1 MGALSVKL
9 KGIDWKGNVS
19 FPSFTQSLGKLKT
32 PTEALSKATS
42 GMSGFIHP
50 PGATPLTIAQTQLL
64 GYRIDEAQMKVIVQ
78 SINIPLIGQVYDV
91 KSGFSGL
98 GGKLF
103 SSLLGGNMPFLA
115 NAQSLLSTYQTLSQ
129 VMSNPGSAID
139 MLSGAVTN
147 PSGDILGM
155 VEGAQKNI
163 SIFSDPTKILDKSTG
178 EIKQKIPSVGNTG
191 SAWTMGK
198 TLGHL
203 QIDSVTKSTQEVLAG
218 LGQGYS
224 INTSTGAITDSV
236 GTIVGRATQYTQG
249 FKGIPAVEDMMKDG
263 CTYMMNTQSGVTEE
277 FSNKGIKELNNQIK
291 GIRDKIGSGAISSAL
306 GEKQIS
312 DLTAL
317 SKYNPPA
324 VRITNFEDVIESQKA
339 YAAEASDMA
348 INYNCDPK
356 AALADHGE
364 GAKKM
369 VEYAMSSDSSS
380 INLANTGYKKYLNEW
395 KINAQDIPQSTHGWG

>member
-19 FPSFTQSLGKLKT
+19 FPSFTQNLGKLKT

-98 GGKLF
+98 GGQLF

-115 NAQSLLSTYQTLSQ
+115 HAQSLLSTYQTLSQ

-139 MLSGAVTN
+139 MISGAVTN

-155 VEGAQKNI
+155 VEGAQK
-163 SIFSDPTKILDKSTG
+163 SITIFNDPTKVLDRSTG
-178 EIKQKIPSVGNTG
+178 EIKQKLPGIG
-191 SAWTMGK
+191 SGSSWSMGA

-224 INTSTGAITDSV
+224 INTGTGAITDAV
-236 GTIVGRATQYTQG
+236 GTIIGRATQYTQG
-249 FKGIPAVEDMMKDG
+249 FKGIPTVENMMKDG

-277 FSNKGIKELNNQIK
+277 FSNKGIKELNDQIK
-291 GIRDKIGSGAISSAL
+291 GIRDKISSGAISSAS

-312 DLTAL
+312 DLTTL

-339 YAAEASDMA
+339 YASAASEMA
-348 INYNCDPK
+348 INYNCNPK
-356 AALADHGE
+356 AAFDDLGE

-395 KINAQDIPQSTHGWG
+395 EINAQDIPQSTHGWG

>member
-19 FPSFTQSLGKLKT
+19 FPSFTQNLGKLKT
-32 PTEALSKATS
+32 PIEALSKATS

-98 GGKLF
+98 GGQLF

-115 NAQSLLSTYQTLSQ
+115 HAQSLLSTYQTLSQ

-139 MLSGAVTN
+139 MISGAVTN

-155 VEGAQKNI
+155 VEGAQK
-163 SIFSDPTKILDKSTG
+163 SITVFNDPTKVLDKSTG
-178 EIKQKIPSVGNTG
+178 EIKQKLPGIG
-191 SAWTMGK
+191 SGSSWSMGA

-224 INTSTGAITDSV
+224 INTGTGAITDAV
-236 GTIVGRATQYTQG
+236 GTIIGRATQYTQG
-249 FKGIPAVEDMMKDG
+249 FKGIPAVENMMKDG

-277 FSNKGIKELNNQIK
+277 FSNKGIKELNDQIK
-291 GIRDKIGSGAISSAL
+291 GIRDKVSSGAISSAS

-339 YAAEASDMA
+339 YASAASEMA
-348 INYNCDPK
+348 INYNCNPK
-356 AALADHGE
+356 AAFDDLGE

>member
-19 FPSFTQSLGKLKT
+19 FPSFSQSLGKLKT
-32 PTEALSKATS
+32 PLEALSKATS
-42 GMSGFIHP
+42 GMNGFIHP

-78 SINIPLIGQVYDV
+78 SIDIPLIGQVYDV

-115 NAQSLLSTYQTLSQ
+115 HAQSLLSTYQTLSQ

-163 SIFSDPTKILDKSTG
+163 NIFSDPTKILDKSTG

-224 INTSTGAITDSV
+224 INTGTGAITDAIGNV
-236 GTIVGRATQYTQG
+236 IGKATQYTQG

-263 CTYMMNTQSGVTEE
+263 CTYMMNTQSGLTEE

-291 GIRDKIGSGAISSAL
+291 GIRDKISSGAISSIT
-306 GEKQIS
+306 GEKQIT
-312 DLTAL
+312 DLVEL
-317 SKYNPPA
+317 SKYKPPA
-324 VRITNFEDVIESQKA
+324 VRITNFDDVIESQKA
-339 YAAEASDMA
+339 YAAAASDMA
-348 INYNCDPK
+348 VNYGCDPQ
-356 AALADHGE
+356 AAFNDLGE

-369 VEYAMSSDSSS
+369 VEYAMSSDNSS
-380 INLANTGYKKYLNEW
+380 INLANTGYKKYLDEW